1 MLPSWVEASSCV
13 TSASPLRK
21 AAAAVS
27 RSPASRTSSS
37 AAAASARVD
46 PCTAPSPSKS
56 TAASIW
62 DEISV
67 KSANACEA
75 SIRPG
80 G

>member
-21 AAAAVS
+21 AARGGQQVAGHADE
-27 RSPASRTSSS
+27 SS

-56 TAASIW
+56 TAASIC